1 MVQVNIETVTMFGE
15 AASSVRKTFDENG
28 SVGCSLICETEDGER
43 VIFEAAGAL
52 NNRAV
57 AIKKLRNLLWRL
69 KVARYVCVT
78 RCRTDSMNTGIHP
91 SENTDCGEGV
101 MILAM
106 DNTSVRMRS
115 IAEIKHG
122 ADGKVTLGAW
132 EPIEIS
138 DGWRSGFIKAR
149 RGC

>member
-1 MVQVNIETVTMFGE
+1 M
-15 AASSVRKTFDENG
+15 RD
-28 SVGCSLICETEDGER
+28 R
-43 VIFEAAGAL
+43 RR
-52 NNRAV
+52 RARHIRGGRRLEQPGW

-69 KVARYVCVT
+69 KVARYVRVAKY
-78 RCRTDSMNTGIHP
+78 RGDSKGAGIHP

-138 DGWRSGFIKAR
+138 DGWRSGFVKVR